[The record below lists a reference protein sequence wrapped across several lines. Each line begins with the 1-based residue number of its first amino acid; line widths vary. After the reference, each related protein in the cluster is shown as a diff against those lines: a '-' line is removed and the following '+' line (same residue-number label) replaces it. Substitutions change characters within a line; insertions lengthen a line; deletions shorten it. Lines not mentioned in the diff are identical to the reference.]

1 MTMTWN
7 SMVGELDRAR
17 KELERW
23 GQTLEKKVKE
33 KTNELEE
40 AHRRMLLVEK
50 MASLGKLATVMAHE
64 INNPLT
70 GISTYAHLLRK
81 KLLPNPAEEP
91 AKEGSADG
99 ETIQALELI
108 ESEARRCGHIVRNL
122 LLFSRMPEARFDDER
137 LGPLLERCIFLLQH
151 QADAKEVELTLEVST
166 DFPVVECD
174 SSQIQQMV
182 LALAMNG
189 IEATPPGGTVI
200 IRAVPSEGENS
211 ILLEVADTGRGIPPD
226 HLDQIVE
233 PFFTTKDKADGVGL
247 GLAVVYGIVN
257 RHHGRIEVDSNP
269 GSGTAFLVRLP
280 IRQPTQDAALGESVD
295 RVTS

>member
-1 MTMTWN
+1 
-7 SMVGELDRAR
+7 
-17 KELERW
+17 
-23 GQTLEKKVKE
+23 
-33 KTNELEE
+33 
-40 AHRRMLLVEK
+40 
-50 MASLGKLATVMAHE
+50 
-64 INNPLT
+64 
-70 GISTYAHLLRK
+70 
-81 KLLPNPAEEP
+81 
-91 AKEGSADG
+91 
-99 ETIQALELI
+99 
-108 ESEARRCGHIVRNL
+108 
-122 LLFSRMPEARFDDER
+122 
-137 LGPLLERCIFLLQH
+137 
-151 QADAKEVELTLEVST
+151 
-166 DFPVVECD
+166 
-174 SSQIQQMV
+174 
-182 LALAMNG
+182 
-189 IEATPPGGTVI
+189 VI